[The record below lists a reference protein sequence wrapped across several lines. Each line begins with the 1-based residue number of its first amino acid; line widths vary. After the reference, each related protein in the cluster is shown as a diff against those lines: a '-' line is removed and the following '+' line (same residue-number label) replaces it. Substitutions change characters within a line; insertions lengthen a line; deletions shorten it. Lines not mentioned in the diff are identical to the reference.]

1 VQARIRGKA
10 QAARRP
16 RTGGGEVVQP
26 LTTAKRSGRA
36 GEAQAAGPRSPW
48 ERVATAL
55 VYVALLVYSA
65 FPYSDFDWG
74 WHYRYGEYFFTHGQV
89 LRHDIYSWTMPGYEW
104 VNHSWLFDPLLYVLY
119 TRFSFIG
126 LSIAGALATVLTFH
140 LCVRRAHLAYWH
152 MAILAV
158 FYGALTKDIIM
169 QGLRTQ
175 VVGLLLLALLGDL
188 LARQRAGRTWPH
200 WVFPGLFC
208 VWANF
213 HGSFLLGLVV
223 FGVYVAWE
231 AVLAQARGSA
241 LPRRWFM
248 FAGSFIAS
256 IAATLVNPFTYGVY
270 VEARRHFGNPHLA
283 YVVEWMPP
291 NFSELIGLLFLAYT
305 LVVAYGFFARRTLA
319 DVPAILIAA
328 GTFYMA
334 ASSRRHVAVFVVLSL
349 PVVASVIKDLR
360 FRRAGV
366 APAAAVVALVI
377 AIFGVTVWERR
388 GDYYNLLHSSMQT
401 YCSYG
406 PQCSE
411 GLTEFLLQHPPVGRG
426 FTFYDWGGHLIGRGV
441 QAKLYI
447 DGRMHLWERSDFQ
460 PMADYRA
467 IYVLND
473 MDAFRR
479 HNFDWI
485 LVPRNS
491 GFVKDLVA
499 AVSPTTGVRESD
511 RWIVLYQDDRVFY
524 AVRRKDG
531 S

>member
-1 VQARIRGKA
+1 MTR
-10 QAARRP
+10 
-16 RTGGGEVVQP
+16 
-26 LTTAKRSGRA
+26 AKRDHGAPEARTEEGRA
-36 GEAQAAGPRSPW
+36 PW
-48 ERVATAL
+48 ERLAAAL
-55 VYVALLVYSA
+55 VYLALFVYAA

-89 LRHDIYSWTMPGYEW
+89 LRHDIYSWTMPGYQW

-152 MAILAV
+152 LAVLAV

-175 VVGLLLLALLGDL
+175 VVGLLLLALLGEL
-188 LARQRAGRTWPH
+188 LARQRAGQNWPH
-200 WVFPGLFC
+200 WVLPGLFC
-208 VWANF
+208 LWANL

-223 FGVYVAWE
+223 FGVYVGWDV
-231 AVLAQARGSA
+231 VLAQARAAA
-241 LPRRWFM
+241 LPRRWFA
-248 FAGSFIAS
+248 FAGAFIAS

-270 VEARRHFGNPHLA
+270 VEARRHFGNPHLT

-291 NFSELIGLLFLAYT
+291 AFSEITGLLFLAYT
-305 LVVAYGFFARRTLA
+305 LVVGYGFFVRKKRA
-319 DVPAILIAA
+319 DIPALLIAA

-334 ASSRRHVAVFVVLSL
+334 VSSRRHVAVFVVLSF
-349 PVVASVIKDLR
+349 PVAAFVVGRVR
-360 FRRAGV
+360 FRVRKV
-366 APAAAVVALVI
+366 ARTGAVVAAVI
-377 AIFGVTVWERR
+377 ALFGFTMWERR
-388 GDYYNLLHSSMQT
+388 GDYVNLLHSSMQT
-401 YCSYG
+401 YCAYG

-411 GLTEFLLQHPPVGRG
+411 GLTEYLLHHPPVGRG

-447 DGRMHLWERSDFQ
+447 DGRMHLWERSDYQ

-467 IYVLND
+467 IYVMND
-473 MDAFRR
+473 LDAFRR
-479 HNFDWI
+479 HQFDWF

-491 GFVKDLVA
+491 DFVKNLVKD
-499 AVSPTTGVRESD
+499 VSPSTGVRESD
-511 RWIVLYQDDRVFY
+511 RWIVAYQDDKVFY
-524 AVRRKDG
+524 AVRRKTAN
-531 S
+531 